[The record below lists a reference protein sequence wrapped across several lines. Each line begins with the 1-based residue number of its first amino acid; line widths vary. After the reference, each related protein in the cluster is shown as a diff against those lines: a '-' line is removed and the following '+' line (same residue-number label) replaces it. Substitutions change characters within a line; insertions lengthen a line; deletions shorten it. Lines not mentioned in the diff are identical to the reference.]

1 MPECRMENG
10 KFPVRRYKTRME
22 NVTKN
27 RKFAG
32 IKNELKDVWT
42 VVSPMLTIMCVLA
55 VSLSAL
61 QTMARIA

>member
-1 MPECRMENG
+1 
-10 KFPVRRYKTRME
+10 ME